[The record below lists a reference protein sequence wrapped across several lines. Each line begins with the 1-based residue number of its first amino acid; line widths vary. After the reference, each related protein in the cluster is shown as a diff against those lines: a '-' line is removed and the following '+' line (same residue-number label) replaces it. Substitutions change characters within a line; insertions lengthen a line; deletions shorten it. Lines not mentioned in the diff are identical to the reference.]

1 MTAITGR
8 NNFFMKGNCAA
19 ATLIWAQKQKNKQVS
34 GPDHVGGVDVRN
46 MPLWPIHRTA
56 GRRSPWPR
64 LLLPLPMCQV
74 ASGRGRK
81 SGVSSGMN
89 GCVSAREESIVL
101 IWLVQSREDWT
112 RVKWPPPPDK
122 LKAGVSYAAGRR
134 KKKLEKLFVEE
145 ADKWGGREGCTSPRS
160 HYHHSTK
167 GQYIQWLFCGTKLI
181 SRR

>member
-1 MTAITGR
+1 MGSLWKETVQLQLCLGSKA
-8 NNFFMKGNCAA
+8 
-19 ATLIWAQKQKNKQVS
+19 KNQQLS

-64 LLLPLPMCQV
+64 LLLPLPMCQL

-89 GCVSAREESIVL
+89 GCVSAQEESIVL
-101 IWLVQSREDWT
+101 IWLSFNPERIEWESNDPPRQIKSRRFLRCRT
-112 RVKWPPPPDK
+112 
-122 LKAGVSYAAGRR
+122 
-134 KKKLEKLFVEE
+134 KKKRLEKLLRKPINEE
-145 ADKWGGREGCTSPRS
+145 GGREGCASPRS

-167 GQYIQWLFCGTKLI
+167 GQIYSVAFLRHKAD
-181 SRR
+181 